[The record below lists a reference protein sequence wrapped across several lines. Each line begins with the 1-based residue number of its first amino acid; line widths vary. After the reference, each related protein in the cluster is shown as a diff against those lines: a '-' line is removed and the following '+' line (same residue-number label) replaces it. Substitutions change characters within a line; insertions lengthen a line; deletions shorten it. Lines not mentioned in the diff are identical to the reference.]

1 MPCRY
6 EYYVEGET
14 GKRQKRKKTDDL
26 FTDRYFE
33 IMDRAQEMSLVR
45 MSKLTA
51 E

>member
-6 EYYVEGET
+6 EHYVEGET